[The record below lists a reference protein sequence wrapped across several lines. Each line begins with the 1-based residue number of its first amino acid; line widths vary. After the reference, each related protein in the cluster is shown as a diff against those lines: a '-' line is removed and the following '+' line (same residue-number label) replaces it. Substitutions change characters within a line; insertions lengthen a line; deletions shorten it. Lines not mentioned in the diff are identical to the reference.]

1 MAMPQKA
8 MVRSATKLSLA
19 VATASACS
27 KTSDIDSAKHHMM
40 TAIIAI
46 AMLNINEDN
55 SPRSP
60 RALKLQFTH
69 CDSEVKHA
77 DRAIPTRKTSV
88 IQTVNLAGASFW
100 VDRMNNF
107 MNTLYH
113 MKTPAVDRGFL
124 MIICCAF
131 RLSLEQHLVELPRT
145 ARAPW
150 YWLHDPVTSSG
161 CLRCS
166 QTCLPAAQRP

>member
-27 KTSDIDSAKHHMM
+27 KMPDIDSAKHHMM
-40 TAIIAI
+40 TAIMAME
-46 AMLNINEDN
+46 MLNTNEDN

-69 CDSEVKHA
+69 CGSEVKHA

-100 VDRMNNF
+100 VDRMNDF

-113 MKTPAVDRGFL
+113 MKNP
-124 MIICCAF
+124 
-131 RLSLEQHLVELPRT
+131 
-145 ARAPW
+145 
-150 YWLHDPVTSSG
+150 G
-161 CLRCS
+161 C
-166 QTCLPAAQRP
+166 

>member
-27 KTSDIDSAKHHMM
+27 KMLDIDSAKHHMM
-40 TAIIAI
+40 TAIM
-46 AMLNINEDN
+46 AMEILNTNEDS

-69 CDSEVKHA
+69 CGSDVKNA
-77 DRAIPTRKTSV
+77 DRVIPARKTSV
-88 IQTVNLAGASFW
+88 IQIVNFAGASFW
-100 VDRMNNF
+100 VDRMNDF

-113 MKTPAVDRGFL
+113 MKNP
-124 MIICCAF
+124 
-131 RLSLEQHLVELPRT
+131 
-145 ARAPW
+145 
-150 YWLHDPVTSSG
+150 G
-161 CLRCS
+161 C
-166 QTCLPAAQRP
+166 